1 MSDRAASVISQLAS
15 SPQHGNHLTHV
26 HPAPEPRAGALAVL
40 FPFMHLVI
48 KRRLMSNM
56 LRRVYGS
63 SKYPWLTS
71 FLKYV
76 VLTGGTGVIAWY
88 AHPYLLDELAELLK
102 LDYKVRRV

>member
-1 MSDRAASVISQLAS
+1 MGSVD
-15 SPQHGNHLTHV
+15 PV
-26 HPAPEPRAGALAVL
+26 AL
-40 FPFMHLVI
+40 FGTSTSNG
-48 KRRLMSNM
+48 RLMPRVQ
-56 LRRVYGS
+56 RRVYGS

-102 LDYKVRRV
+102 LDYKVRRVSACDQDIALQLKRAVKTSHERR

>member
-1 MSDRAASVISQLAS
+1 MR
-15 SPQHGNHLTHV
+15 
-26 HPAPEPRAGALAVL
+26 
-40 FPFMHLVI
+40 
-48 KRRLMSNM
+48 
-56 LRRVYGS
+56 RRVYGS

-102 LDYKVRRV
+102 LDYKVRSEKFACGHPRERVLCIPGGLKCRNPPVSRHLLPRFMLHPLASDGPQPQPC